1 MTRRKLR
8 WALQLI
14 AICGLAIWTWGGAGS
29 AATSDNALWAAQS
42 FQRLAALDV
51 SAAEAIWM
59 TSDVA
64 ASWSRL
70 TEDALADS
78 MHAAAFFGHMLW
90 FPWEGPGGTWL
101 VGLVNV
107 WVGSVLILQ
116 FNEPA
121 TSMIGFHLLTVPMTP
136 INNGSTADLGGSVA
150 QRFSAALSALAS
162 EISTWPRRGTPEASP
177 SSWTELDSRVSEY
190 LEETRRLLSPDGLS
204 VWADA
209 RTNLADAQD
218 VWTESD
224 PSGVLEVSAALP
236 LAWRQL
242 AIPVWVSEHADALHV
257 VWSADADP
265 YSLLWVSVKTRVDS
279 EPLHDAAVVD
289 ILEAYTETQGGGS

>member
-1 MTRRKLR
+1 MTRRTIRWGLR
-8 WALQLI
+8 LFVL
-14 AICGLAIWTWGGAGS
+14 CGLAIWTWGGAGS

-64 ASWSRL
+64 TSWSRL
-70 TEDALADS
+70 TEVALADS
-78 MHAAAFFGHMLW
+78 MHTAAFFGHMLW

-107 WVGSVLILQ
+107 WVGGVLILQ

-121 TSMIGFHLLTVPMTP
+121 TSMIGFHLLTVPMPP
-136 INNGSTADLGGSVA
+136 INNGSTTDLEESIA

-162 EISTWPRRGTPEASP
+162 GISAWPRRGVPESSS
-177 SSWTELDSRVSEY
+177 SSWSELDSRVSEY
-190 LEETRRLLSPDGLS
+190 LEETRRLLSPEGLS

-209 RTNLADAQD
+209 RTNLAAAQGA
-218 VWTESD
+218 WTESD
-224 PSGVLEVSAALP
+224 PSGVLAATAALP

-242 AIPVWVSEHADALHV
+242 AIPVWVSEHSDALNV

-289 ILEAYTETQGGGS
+289 ILEAYTASQGGGS